1 MVEIGVWKGDLCT
14 ELLERFPSLEMLL
27 VDPYHLRIPGSVWWE
42 DECKWIHLCI
52 SLCVYLYIYISQYL
66 YHTHMNVSI
75 CISVGYVLVA
85 TLFFFHPG
93 SRIEARMVVFVK
105 TPLEL
110 WMTGVAV
117 DQEQGLSS
125 ETLDMATTRTQ
136 RYRSRATHM
145 LQVSP
150 EAAHWVAR
158 IDATGGDDW
167 FHVCLFL
174 LCNKGHPIFGEERD
188 GIHFGKVR
196 VRMCGGVV

>member
-1 MVEIGVWKGDLCT
+1 M
-14 ELLERFPSLEMLL
+14 
-27 VDPYHLRIPGSVWWE
+27 
-42 DECKWIHLCI
+42 
-52 SLCVYLYIYISQYL
+52 
-66 YHTHMNVSI
+66 
-75 CISVGYVLVA
+75 A
-85 TLFFFHPG
+85 
-93 SRIEARMVVFVK
+93 VFDVK

-158 IDATGGDDW
+158 IEPVVGMIGFT
-167 FHVCLFL
+167 L
-174 LCNKGHPIFGEERD
+174 LCFFCPVKAVLSLGR
-188 GIHFGKVR
+188 R
-196 VRMCGGVV
+196 

>member
-1 MVEIGVWKGDLCT
+1 MNAN
-14 ELLERFPSLEMLL
+14 
-27 VDPYHLRIPGSVWWE
+27 GSIFAYYV
-42 DECKWIHLCI
+42 
-52 SLCVYLYIYISQYL
+52 YIYIYIYIHTHQYL

-85 TLFFFHPG
+85 TLFFFHLG
-93 SRIEARMVVFVK
+93 SRIEARMVVFDVK

-110 WMTGVAV
+110 CMTGVAV

-158 IDATGGDDW
+158 IDASGGDDW

-174 LCNKGHPIFGEERD
+174 LSNKGHPIFGEERD

-196 VRMCGGVV
+196 VCMCGGVVLVGKYPTDVYIYIYTYIFYLLPRDSGK

>member
-1 MVEIGVWKGDLCT
+1 
-14 ELLERFPSLEMLL
+14 
-27 VDPYHLRIPGSVWWE
+27 
-42 DECKWIHLCI
+42 
-52 SLCVYLYIYISQYL
+52 
-66 YHTHMNVSI
+66 MNVSI

-93 SRIEARMVVFVK
+93 SRIEARMVVFDVK
-105 TPLEL
+105 TTLEL

-158 IDATGGDDW
+158 IDASGGDDW
-167 FHVCLFL
+167 FHVCRFL
-174 LCNKGHPIFGEERD
+174 LSNKGHPIFGEERD

-196 VRMCGGVV
+196 VCMCGGVVLIGKYTTDVYVYVYIYIFYLLPRDSGK